1 MGKRRL
7 HANDPGSRGRTWS
20 ALRSDDGVAMILVV
34 ALVVILF
41 VAATALIILVNL
53 ATSSQKNQEI
63 RVKEIHLADAG
74 INAYLYELRRDPNYY
89 ATHPTLGPTA
99 EDDGV
104 WFVSATP
111 PAAGQPLTLSAQGR
125 LSSQPASKTVIAT
138 VRFPTFADYMFLAN
152 TDINVG
158 AGATILGRVRTNG
171 NLNNSGV
178 ITLASYAAGTISG
191 PGSAVFGS
199 ALPTGVQ
206 AKYPGQ
212 PRIDFAQV
220 RADMDNMR
228 AAAQANLPSTYFA
241 ASGYSNGGYLIR
253 FSNGTFTRTTV
264 SGVSGRAVTT
274 VGGTTT
280 LPTPIPP
287 NGVIY
292 VQDNVWVEGTYSAPC
307 TVASAKNIYVVSNV
321 LPLVENST
329 YTMGLVAAQNII
341 VPTEYDSI
349 SSDTTTT
356 IVAAM
361 LAQSGSIYGN
371 LVSGTTKP
379 GIHIRGSMA
388 YNTYGYFASG
398 DPATAGF
405 RKRLYQYDARL
416 EDYPP
421 PMYPQSK
428 TGTLRVNS
436 WVEGG

>member
-1 MGKRRL
+1 MR
-7 HANDPGSRGRTWS
+7 
-20 ALRSDDGVAMILVV
+20 DDGVAMILVV
-34 ALVVILF
+34 SLVLILF
-41 VAATALIILVNL
+41 VAATALIILVNY
-53 ATSSQKNQEI
+53 ATASQKVQEI

-74 INAYLYELRRDPNYY
+74 INAYLYQLRRDPRYY
-89 ATHPTLGPTA
+89 ATNPTLGPTV

-104 WFVSATP
+104 WFVRATP
-111 PAAGQPLTLSAQGR
+111 PTAGEPLTLTAQGR
-125 LSSQPASKTVIAT
+125 LNSQPASKTVIAT

-158 AGATILGRVRTNG
+158 AGATIMGRVRTNG
-171 NLNNSGV
+171 NLNNNGV
-178 ITLASYAAGTISG
+178 ITLASYAAGTITG
-191 PGSAVFGS
+191 PSSAVFGRD
-199 ALPTGVQ
+199 LPAGSV

-212 PRIDFAQV
+212 PKIDFAEV
-220 RADMDNMR
+220 KADMDEMR
-228 AAAQANLPSTYFA
+228 TTAQANLPSTYFA

-253 FSNGTFTRTTV
+253 FTNNTFTRTTV

-280 LPTPIPP
+280 LPIPIPP
-287 NGVIY
+287 SGIIY

-307 TVASAKNIYVVSNV
+307 TVAGAKNIYIVSNV
-321 LPLVENST
+321 KPLVADAN
-329 YTMGLVAAQNII
+329 YTLGLIAAQNVI

-361 LAQSGSIYGN
+361 LAQSGAIYGN
-371 LVSGTTKP
+371 LVSGVTKP
-379 GIHIRGSMA
+379 GLHIQGSMA